1 MANPNGAEI
10 EEKHRELPCITD
22 ENGKEVDS
30 ELINHLQT
38 LEVTLSYENAWL
50 LATARAV
57 VETAGV
63 DMNYN
68 KALRQGKLSK
78 AEFDNLLS
86 TVPELTAKRINMR
99 TRQLLFNISTEELTN
114 ELSINEIL
122 SMLIGQ

>member
-1 MANPNGAEI
+1 MANPNCAEE
-10 EEKHRELPCITD
+10 EEKYRELPRITD

-63 DMNYN
+63 DMDYN
-68 KALRQGKLSK
+68 KALCQGKLSK
-78 AEFDNLLS
+78 AEFDKLLS

-99 TRQLLFNISTEELTN
+99 TRQLLFDISTEELTN

>member
-10 EEKHRELPCITD
+10 EEKYQEVPRITD

-57 VETAGV
+57 VETARV

-86 TVPELTAKRINMR
+86 TVPELTAKRIKMR
-99 TRQLLFNISTEELTN
+99 TRQLLFNISTEELTD